1 MTEEHTADSNSANT
15 ASAAQAAAFKRHGSR
30 YKARRRA
37 VDILFEAEFRD
48 IDPVEIVEE
57 RISLSKDSANQVKP
71 VPEYTQQIVPGVATN
86 LDALDEAIAL
96 HLSSDWQLDRL
107 PAVDRAV
114 LRVAAWEL
122 MFNDDVP
129 PQVAVVEGV
138 ELASEYSHDKAPSYI
153 HAVLDGINKD
163 LQLQADMKIA
173 DAAAAQRA
181 ERAESGS
188 EDAEQSDDLDGLL
201 DGVVK
206 ESGEA

>member
-1 MTEEHTADSNSANT
+1 MTEEHTAGSN
-15 ASAAQAAAFKRHGSR
+15 AAKAAAFKRHGSR

-57 RISLSKDSANQVKP
+57 RISLAKDSANQVKP

-122 MFNDDVP
+122 KFNDDVP

-181 ERAESGS
+181 ENAEGAAA
-188 EDAEQSDDLDGLL
+188 DAATASDDLDGLL
-201 DGVVK
+201 DGVVQ
-206 ESGEA
+206 ESDEA

>member
-1 MTEEHTADSNSANT
+1 MTEEHTADNNSANT
-15 ASAAQAAAFKRHGSR
+15 ASAAKAAAFKRHGSR

-57 RISLSKDSANQVKP
+57 RISLAKDSANQVKP

-122 MFNDDVP
+122 KFNDDVP

-173 DAAAAQRA
+173 DAAAAARTEA
-181 ERAESGS
+181 GS
-188 EDAEQSDDLDGLL
+188 EDAQPSDDLDGLL